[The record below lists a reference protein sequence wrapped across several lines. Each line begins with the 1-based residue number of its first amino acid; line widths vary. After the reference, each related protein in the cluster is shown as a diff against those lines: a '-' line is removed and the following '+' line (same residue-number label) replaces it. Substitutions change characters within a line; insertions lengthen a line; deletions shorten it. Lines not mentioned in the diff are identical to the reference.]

1 MKLHKPGSRHGT
13 CRGTLSRAYGPPVTS
28 TLGVANAA
36 LRSSSAKL
44 AAMLSIPACA
54 LPDQAL
60 LAKYTRNGAYTDCY
74 VAEIARHVP
83 HAEYVEAFYTG
94 TLFKLERLL
103 LTWFASKPSTDAQAK
118 QLASGAASTF
128 SAWRVE
134 DRNANQLLMCDLS
147 GRTRSWLMVTPAA
160 EGSSD
165 ITRLYFGSAVVP
177 AVSKQSGEARFGFT
191 FTALLGFHKIYSRAL
206 LSAARS
212 RLVRSAGTEH
222 AQQSDA

>member
-1 MKLHKPGSRHGT
+1 MHR
-13 CRGTLSRAYGPPVTS
+13 LSCQ

-36 LRSSSAKL
+36 LRLPSGKL
-44 AAMLSIPACA
+44 MVMPSIHACA
-54 LPDQAL
+54 LPDQAF
-60 LAKYTRNGAYTDCY
+60 LAEYTRNGAYTDCY
-74 VAEIARHVP
+74 VAEIDRHVP

-103 LTWFASKPSTDAQAK
+103 IAWFASKPSTDAQAK
-118 QLASGAASTF
+118 QLASGRASTF

-134 DRNANQLLMCDLS
+134 DRNSNQLLMCDLS
-147 GRTRSWLMVTPAA
+147 GRTRSWLMVAPAT
-160 EGSSD
+160 EGSSA

-177 AVSKQSGEARFGFT
+177 VVSKQSGEARFGFM

-212 RLVRSAGTEH
+212 CLARSASTKH
-222 AQQSDA
+222 AAQSDA